1 MIIVLE
7 LYRILCQLCCCFS
20 SIFFVWNYGF
30 TLNYYLLLL
39 LLLLL
44 LLFYTIIIFSPL
56 HLCYFLFRGDIKLEA
71 ITPPR

>member
-30 TLNYYLLLL
+30 TLNYYYYYYYYYYYFTP
-39 LLLLL
+39 
-44 LLFYTIIIFSPL
+44 LLFFHHCIYVIFFFEVTL
-56 HLCYFLFRGDIKLEA
+56 N
-71 ITPPR
+71 